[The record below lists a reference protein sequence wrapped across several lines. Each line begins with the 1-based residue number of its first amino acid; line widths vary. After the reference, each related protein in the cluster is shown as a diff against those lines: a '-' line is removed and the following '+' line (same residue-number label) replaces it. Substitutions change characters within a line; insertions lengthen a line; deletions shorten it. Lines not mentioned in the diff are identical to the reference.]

1 MVEFP
6 YPVRGNVCRQR
17 IACYMNLLDP
27 IGWAVVLMVVGCGI
41 LVLEIF
47 IPSGGLLSFLA
58 FVALVASMIVAFN
71 QSLTTGLSF
80 MAVAVLAVPLAIG
93 IAFKL
98 WPKTP
103 MGKAILGELPS
114 EEETRPDDP
123 RRSLVGRVGVA
134 QSLMLPSGAILIDG
148 KLIDAVS
155 QGMAIDPGQPVVVV
169 EVKANR
175 VMVRPASA
183 DETQSAAV
191 PPDDVLSRPIE
202 EFGFDSLEDPLA

>member
-1 MVEFP
+1 
-6 YPVRGNVCRQR
+6 
-17 IACYMNLLDP
+17 MNLLDP

-58 FVALVASMIVAFN
+58 FVALVGSMVVAFN

-80 MAVAVLAVPLAIG
+80 MAVAVLAVPLAIA

-134 QSLMLPSGAILIDG
+134 QSLMLPSGAVLIDG
-148 KLIDAVS
+148 KLFDAVS

-183 DETQSAAV
+183 TESQAAAV
-191 PPDDVLSRPIE
+191 APDDVLSRPIE

>member
-1 MVEFP
+1 
-6 YPVRGNVCRQR
+6 
-17 IACYMNLLDP
+17 MNLLDP

-58 FVALVASMIVAFN
+58 FVALVGSMVVAFN

-80 MAVAVLAVPLAIG
+80 MAVAVLAVPVAIG

-123 RRSLVGRVGVA
+123 RRALVGRVGVA
-134 QSLMLPSGAILIDG
+134 QSLMLPSGAVLIDG
-148 KLIDAVS
+148 KLFDAVS

-183 DETQSAAV
+183 TESQSAAV
-191 PPDDVLSRPIE
+191 APDDVLSRPIE